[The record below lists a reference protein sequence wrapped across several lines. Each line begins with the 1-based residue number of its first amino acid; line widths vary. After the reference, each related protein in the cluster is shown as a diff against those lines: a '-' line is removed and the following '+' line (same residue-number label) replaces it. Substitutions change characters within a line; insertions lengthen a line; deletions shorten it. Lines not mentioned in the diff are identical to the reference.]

1 MNRFIIFLIL
11 IAVAAMTGCAE
22 KTLQRTGFLS
32 TYARLESTSEGNLR
46 YVNMERLRSY
56 STFIIEPVVFR
67 LYNVP
72 VGKRPD
78 MRTRTELSNY
88 MHRAIV
94 KAMQERYTIVSQSAP
109 QVARVRVAITD
120 IDKSVS
126 SLNVLPA
133 SKLSGIGLGGVSMEA
148 EVLDAMTGEQI
159 GAVIQSKKGK
169 RVSTAGLHEWG
180 DAHAVMD
187 EWAQRFRNVLDEAH
201 K

>member
-1 MNRFIIFLIL
+1 MNRLFVFFII
-11 IAVAAMTGCAE
+11 IALSAMTSCAE

-32 TYARLESTSEGNLR
+32 TYARLGSTPEGNLR
-46 YVNMERLRSY
+46 YINRDRLGSY
-56 STFIIEPVVFR
+56 SKFIIEPVVFR

-78 MRTRTELSNY
+78 TRTRTELSNY
-88 MHRAIV
+88 MHQAIV
-94 KAMQERYTIVSQSAP
+94 KAIQERYTVVSQPAP

-148 EVLDAMTGEQI
+148 EVVDTITGEQI

-169 RVSTAGLHEWG
+169 RVSAAGLNEWG
-180 DAHAVMD
+180 DAQAVMD
-187 EWAQRFRNVLDEAH
+187 EWAQRFRKLLDETH
-201 K
+201 

>member
-1 MNRFIIFLIL
+1 VNRLFVFLIIITL
-11 IAVAAMTGCAE
+11 ATITGCAE

-32 TYARLESTSEGNLR
+32 TYARLDSTPEGNLR
-46 YVNMERLRSY
+46 YVNMNRLGIY
-56 STFIIEPVVFR
+56 SKFIIEPVVFR

-88 MHRAIV
+88 MYQAIV
-94 KAMQERYTIVSQSAP
+94 KAMQERYMVVSQPAP

-120 IDKSVS
+120 IDKSLS

-148 EVLDAMTGEQI
+148 EVIDAITGEQI
-159 GAVIQSKKGK
+159 GAVVQSKKGN
-169 RVSTAGLHEWG
+169 RVSTAGLNEWG

-187 EWAQRFRNVLDEAH
+187 EWAQRFRNVLDEARQ
-201 K
+201 

>member
-1 MNRFIIFLIL
+1 VNRLFVFLIIITL
-11 IAVAAMTGCAE
+11 ATITGCAE

-32 TYARLESTSEGNLR
+32 MYTRLDSTPEGNLR
-46 YVNMERLRSY
+46 YVNMNRLGIY
-56 STFIIEPVVFR
+56 SKFIIEPVVFR

-88 MHRAIV
+88 MYQAIV
-94 KAMQERYTIVSQSAP
+94 KAMQERYMVVSQPAP

-120 IDKSVS
+120 IDKSLS

-148 EVLDAMTGEQI
+148 EVIDAITGEQI
-159 GAVIQSKKGK
+159 GAVVQSKKGN
-169 RVSTAGLHEWG
+169 RVSTAGLNEWG

-187 EWAQRFRNVLDEAH
+187 EWAQRFRNVLDEARQ
-201 K
+201 

>member
-1 MNRFIIFLIL
+1 MNRLGI
-11 IAVAAMTGCAE
+11 
-22 KTLQRTGFLS
+22 
-32 TYARLESTSEGNLR
+32 
-46 YVNMERLRSY
+46 Y
-56 STFIIEPVVFR
+56 SKFIIEPVVFR

-88 MHRAIV
+88 MYQAIV
-94 KAMQERYTIVSQSAP
+94 KAMQERYMVVSQPAP

-120 IDKSVS
+120 IDKSLS

-148 EVLDAMTGEQI
+148 EVIDAITGEQI
-159 GAVIQSKKGK
+159 GAVVQSKKGN
-169 RVSTAGLHEWG
+169 RVSTAGLNEWG

-187 EWAQRFRNVLDEAH
+187 EWAQRFRNVLDEARQ
-201 K
+201 